1 MERRFALRKA
11 QLLAACQ
18 VDASMF
24 DEVRDQLREFVK
36 PFADLLPRSDQRT
49 HTLQYVEGLLSN
61 LKSKNA
67 ESIAYLHDLNRKA
80 IQYFVGAASWDP
92 EPIMEKLA
100 QQIGKEFGE
109 SDGVLVIDPSAH
121 EKKGHESVGV
131 DRQWSG
137 RLAKIT
143 NCQVGIYLGYVSRKG
158 QALVDQRL
166 YLSKN
171 WVADMERRRKCGVPD
186 EVVPQTRHE
195 MALEMIDKRGCHL
208 PHSWVTADDEIG
220 HPSRFRRNLSDMGE
234 RYLMAVPS
242 NVTIRDLEGRSPKGP
257 GRHGQKKVRAFEQMR
272 AWLKHRPAR
281 EWKRITVRKAE
292 KGPIVVECMK
302 RRVRAKNERRTPGPE
317 ELMFITRQLLGEK
330 VKYDFY
336 LSNATPDT
344 PLAELARVAN
354 AEHRIEECF
363 QRAKTETGMS
373 DYEVRTWKGWHHHHA
388 LVFMAI
394 WFLTLAAHRGKKGDA
409 RDDGAPGESLDR
421 RAVA

>member
-1 MERRFALRKA
+1 MDE
-11 QLLAACQ
+11 LA
-18 VDASMF
+18 
-24 DEVRDQLREFVK
+24 R
-36 PFADLLPRSDQRT
+36 
-49 HTLQYVEGLLSN
+49 
-61 LKSKNA
+61 
-67 ESIAYLHDLNRKA
+67 
-80 IQYFVGAASWDP
+80 
-92 EPIMEKLA
+92 
-100 QQIGKEFGE
+100 QIGKEFGE

-166 YLSKN
+166 FLSKN
-171 WVADMERRRKCGVPD
+171 WVGDMERRRKCGVPD

-195 MALEMIDKRGCHL
+195 MALEMIGKRGGHL
-208 PHSWVTADDEIG
+208 PHGWVTADDEIG

-257 GRHGQKKVRAFEQMR
+257 GRRGQKKVRPFEQMR

-317 ELMFITRQLLGEK
+317 ELMFITRQLVGET

-336 LSNATPDT
+336 LSNAKPDT

-409 RDDGAPGESLDR
+409 RDDGASGEGLDR
-421 RAVA
+421 RTVA